1 MLPPEYN
8 ITDPFI
14 HNVSTLDYITFFKL
28 STDSVI
34 HFLKRFYVVRPNYKI
49 PWTFFED
56 LLTLK
61 ITWSEVILI
70 FVLSFLWT
78 ILRYWITDIIVKPK
92 IKSCNLSPLNSHKLP
107 ESIWKCLY
115 YINSFGFLC
124 YVTLWSGRYNYFYQP
139 ISLWEG
145 WQDMSGQKVYW
156 DVYFIY
162 FTQGSYYIHSIYA
175 TIYMDIWRK
184 DSFLMII
191 HHFVALTLIT
201 LSYGSGHLLEGA
213 FVLFLHDNTDLLLEI
228 TKICF
233 YLQKRE
239 NGDYYPI
246 LHFIGNLAFIAFAV
260 FWFIFRL
267 YWYPLK
273 LLYTTVYAGVYLGP
287 QDSPFFPILG
297 FMLVVVLFMN
307 IYWFNFIIR
316 MIIRVCTTGEEPEDN
331 REFDTA
337 SVIGVSRKE
346 LEIMVREGKINK
358 NGKIK
363 KD

>member
-14 HNVSTLDYITFFKL
+14 YNVPTLDYINFFKL
-28 STDSVI
+28 TINSVVHYI
-34 HFLKRFYVVRPNYKI
+34 KRFYKIRPNYKI

-56 LLTLK
+56 LNQLD
-61 ITWSEVILI
+61 ISIYEILLVFI
-70 FVLSFLWT
+70 LSILWT
-78 ILRYWITDIIVKPK
+78 ILRYWITDILVKPK
-92 IKSCNLSPLNSHKLP
+92 IKSLNLSPLNSHKLP
-107 ESIWKCLY
+107 ESIWKFFY
-115 YINSFGFLC
+115 YTTSFGFSC
-124 YVTLWSGRYNYFYQP
+124 YVTLFCGKYNYFYNP
-139 ISLWEG
+139 ISIWEG
-145 WQDMSGQKVYW
+145 WQDMGGQVVYW

-162 FTQGSYYIHSIYA
+162 FTQSSFYVHSIYA
-175 TIYMDIWRK
+175 TLYMDIWRK
-184 DSFLMII
+184 DSLLMIV
-191 HHFVALTLIT
+191 HHFVALTLMC

-228 TKICF
+228 TKICV
-233 YLQKRE
+233 YLKKRE

-246 LHFIGNLAFIAFAV
+246 LNFIGNFAFVAFAIL
-260 FWFIFRL
+260 WFIFRL

-297 FMLVVVLFMN
+297 TMLVVVLFMN
-307 IYWFNFIIR
+307 IYWFNFIVR
-316 MIIRVCTTGEEPEDN
+316 MVVRVCRTGEEPEDN

-346 LEIMVREGKINK
+346 LEVMVRSGMIDE

-363 KD
+363 NE